1 MILFKTEYQR
11 YKAGEI
17 IYASN
22 GFAKLLREEGVAYSA
37 EDTKLAMIAAQR
49 AHIAPDN
56 GRLMHEWL
64 QSAAKKPI
72 PDDRIASVEQIES
85 IPNPPDSSQPR
96 PRQPKRK

>member
-1 MILFKTEYQR
+1 MILFNTEYQR

-17 IYASN
+17 IYAGN

-56 GRLMHEWL
+56 GRWMHEWL
-64 QSAAKKPI
+64 QSQAKKPI